1 MNEQKFAIPVDIL
14 SATVEAMRTLMLL
27 MEMEAAA
34 LARLDSE
41 EAKAL
46 AQERLE
52 DAKVAEG
59 LYCFYADL

>member
-52 DAKVAEG
+52 DAKVAEN